1 MERPIAAPEA
11 PALVRTRWPHARS
24 GLEHFASRLATAG
37 VERGL
42 IGPRELPR
50 LWQRH
55 LLNCAVAAD
64 VAPPGSTV
72 LDIGSGAGL
81 PGLVW
86 ALVRGDL
93 MVTLVEPLQRRQ
105 VFLTE
110 AVAELELGDR
120 VQVVRARAED
130 LAGSVTAD
138 VVTSRAVAPWSKLG
152 PWSLPLVAA
161 GGMVAA
167 LKGASAEAELAESA
181 SVLRRAGAG
190 RMQVLTFGADVLEH
204 PTRVVVVRRHDFEDS
219 EATR

>member
-1 MERPIAAPEA
+1 MERHTAVSGT
-11 PALVRTRWPHARS
+11 PALVRIRWPHARS
-24 GLEHFASRLATAG
+24 GLELFASRLATTG
-37 VERGL
+37 VARGL
-42 IGPRELPR
+42 IGPREVPR

-55 LLNCAVAAD
+55 LLNCAVAAEI
-64 VAPPGSTV
+64 APPGSTV
-72 LDIGSGAGL
+72 LDLGSGAGL

-86 ALVRGDL
+86 ALVRPDL
-93 MVTLVEPLQRRQ
+93 VVTLVEPLQRRE

-110 AVAELELGDR
+110 AVAELELSYR
-120 VQVVRARAED
+120 VRVVRARAED

-138 VVTSRAVAPWSKLG
+138 VVTSRAVAPWSRLG
-152 PWSLPLVAA
+152 PWSLPLVAP

-167 LKGASAEAELAESA
+167 LKGSSAEAELTESA
-181 SVLRRAGAG
+181 PALRRAGAG